1 MRETVVFRHT
11 PNNVAPGEL
20 LRRLREQEQRE
31 KSDRPLAINEILRRS
46 KGGFLRRR
54 FKAGD

>member
-1 MRETVVFRHT
+1 
-11 PNNVAPGEL
+11 VAPGEL

-31 KSDRPLAINEILRRS
+31 KSDSPLAINEILRRS

-54 FKAGD
+54 FKARD